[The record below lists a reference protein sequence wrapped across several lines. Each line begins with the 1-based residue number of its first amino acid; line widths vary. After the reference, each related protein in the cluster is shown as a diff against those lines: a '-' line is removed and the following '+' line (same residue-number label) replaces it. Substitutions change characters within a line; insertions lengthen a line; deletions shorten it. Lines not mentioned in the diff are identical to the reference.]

1 MRESYEGTMKRL
13 WKEQNDQYQ
22 KEKKQKDPYLKK
34 IKKLKKKLKEQDARI
49 AALEEYIGK

>member
-13 WKEQNDQYQ
+13 WKEQNDQYL

-49 AALEEYIGK
+49 AALEALIK

>member
-13 WKEQNDQYQ
+13 WKEQNDRYQ
-22 KEKKQKDPYLKK
+22 KEKKQRDPYLKK

-49 AALEEYIGK
+49 AALEALIK

>member
-13 WKEQNDQYQ
+13 WKEQNDQYL